1 MKHTTVALFVP
12 HKGCPH
18 QCTFCNQKS
27 ISGETKSI
35 TADDVHSAV
44 IEAEKNHSVENAEIA
59 FFGGSFT
66 AIPRDYMLEL
76 LRAAESHIDGNKFK
90 GIRISTRPD
99 AIDRDVCEIL
109 KKYKVTAVEL
119 GAQSMNDKVLALNKR
134 GHSVK
139 DIENAMALLKEYGFE
154 TGLQMMTGLY
164 GSDENESIETAKA
177 IIKLRPDTVRIYPTV
192 VIENTEL
199 AFLYKSGEYKAQSVS
214 EAADICAKL
223 ILMFEKENI
232 KIIRVGLHSGG
243 GVDEGYVA
251 GAFHPAF
258 REICESRIYLNEIK
272 KQLSNKTGSY
282 IVYVPKGAT
291 SQAVGQKK
299 ENLLKLKALGYNCK
313 IKELESLSKYQVL
326 VKDIEYDT

>member
-1 MKHTTVALFVP
+1 MP

-18 QCTFCNQKS
+18 QCVFCNQKS

-35 TADDVHSAV
+35 TAADVHSAV
-44 IEAEKNHSVENAEIA
+44 ADAEKNHTVENAEIA

-76 LRAAESHIDGNKFK
+76 LSAAKGHIDGSKFT

-99 AIDRDVCEIL
+99 AIDREICEIL
-109 KKYKVTAVEL
+109 KENKVTAVEL
-119 GAQSMNDKVLALNKR
+119 GAQSMNDRVLLLNRR
-134 GHSVK
+134 GHTVK

-164 GSDENESIETAKA
+164 GSDENESIETAEA

-192 VIENTEL
+192 VIENTPLAEL
-199 AFLYKSGEYKAQSVS
+199 YRSGEYKAQTVS
-214 EAADICAKL
+214 DAADICARL

-258 REICESRIYLNEIK
+258 KEICESRIYFGEMK
-272 KQLSNKTGSY
+272 KQLQNKTGSFT
-282 IVYVPKGAT
+282 VYVPKGAT

-299 ENLLKLKALGYNCK
+299 ENINKLRALGCECR
-313 IKELESLSKYQVL
+313 IKELDELSKYQVL

>member
-18 QCTFCNQKS
+18 QCVFCNQKS

-35 TADDVHSAV
+35 TAEDVHLAV
-44 IEAEKNHSVENAEIA
+44 EQAEKNHTVENAEIA

-66 AIPRDYMLEL
+66 AIPKDYMLEL
-76 LRAAESHIDGNKFK
+76 LNAAVIHIDGKKFC

-99 AIDRDVCEIL
+99 AIDREICEIL

-119 GAQSMNDKVLALNKR
+119 GAQSMDDNVLLMNRR
-134 GHSVK
+134 GHTSA
-139 DIENAMALLKEYGFE
+139 DIKNAMALLKEYGFE

-164 GSDENESIETAKA
+164 GSDENESIQTAEE
-177 IIKLRPDTVRIYPTV
+177 IIALRPDTVRIYPTV
-192 VIENTEL
+192 VIENTPLAEL
-199 AFLYKSGEYKAQSVS
+199 YRSGEYIPQTVS

-223 ILMFEKENI
+223 ILMFHKENI
-232 KIIRVGLHSGG
+232 RIIRVGLHSGG

-258 REICESRIYLNEIK
+258 KEICESRIYLNEIK
-272 KQLSNKTGSY
+272 NQLKNKGSY
-282 IVYVPKGAT
+282 VVYVPKGAT

-299 ENLLKLKALGYNCK
+299 DNLLKLKSLQFDCK
-313 IKELESLSKYQVL
+313 IKESEELSKYQVL
-326 VKDIEYDT
+326 VKDIEHDT

>member
-1 MKHTTVALFVP
+1 MKHTTAALFVP
-12 HKGCPH
+12 HRGCPH
-18 QCTFCNQKS
+18 QCVFCNQKS
-27 ISGETKSI
+27 ISGETGSI
-35 TADDVHSAV
+35 SAEDVHKAV
-44 IEAEKNHSVENAEIA
+44 ENAERNHPVENAEIA

-76 LRAAESHIDGNKFK
+76 LIAAKEHIDGKKFS

-99 AIDRDVCEIL
+99 AIDDEICAIL
-109 KKYKVTAVEL
+109 KENKVTAVEL
-119 GAQSMNDKVLALNKR
+119 GAQSMDDRVLLMNRR
-134 GHSVK
+134 GHTVK
-139 DIENAMALLKEYGFE
+139 DVENAMTLLKRYGFE

-164 GSDENESIETAKA
+164 GSDDAESIKTAEA
-177 IIKLRPDTVRIYPTV
+177 IIRLRPDTVRIYPTV
-192 VIENTEL
+192 VIENTPLAEL
-199 AFLYKSGEYKAQSVS
+199 YRSGEYKAQTVD

-223 ILMFEKENI
+223 ILMFERENI

-258 REICESRIYLNEIK
+258 KEICESRIYLDEIIR
-272 KQLSNKTGSY
+272 QLENRKGGFT
-282 IVYVPKGAT
+282 VYVPKGAT

-299 ENLLKLKALGYNCK
+299 YNLSKLRALGCECR
-313 IKELESLSKYQVL
+313 IRELDGLSKYQVL